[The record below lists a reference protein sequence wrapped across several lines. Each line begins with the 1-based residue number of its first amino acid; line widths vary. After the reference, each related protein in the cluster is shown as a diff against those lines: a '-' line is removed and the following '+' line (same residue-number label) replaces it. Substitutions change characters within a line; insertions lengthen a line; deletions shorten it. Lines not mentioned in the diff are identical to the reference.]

1 MNLEVV
7 EGTKDKPKPAC
18 EIDDEHTEFPV
29 ADVVEE
35 DDDEGAAE
43 ETIIIP
49 PGTDRSCI
57 RDLWPFAYGKEY
69 YSALITG
76 IVGSEAI
83 AHFVYIAATAHLAA
97 LLAAQELGMG
107 VHVVLSKVRQHS
119 ASHGQLLLRKTI
131 FHDIYEVE
139 KKSAQHAKRVL
150 LGDLAFVPINAPSEQ
165 PVFFLRRAAYG

>member
-7 EGTKDKPKPAC
+7 EGAKVKPTPGC
-18 EIDDEHTEFPV
+18 EIDEEHNEFPV

-57 RDLWPFAYGKEY
+57 RDLYPFAYGKEFY
-69 YSALITG
+69 VAMITG

-83 AHFVYIAATAHLAA
+83 AHFVYIAATAHPSA

-107 VHVVLSKVRQHS
+107 VHIVLSKKVGQHS
-119 ASHGQLLLRKTI
+119 TSHGQLLLRKTT
-131 FHDIYEVE
+131 
-139 KKSAQHAKRVL
+139 SRRCWPTQRCRNLGSCSWL
-150 LGDLAFVPINAPSEQ
+150 LV
-165 PVFFLRRAAYG
+165 RALTSPLFST